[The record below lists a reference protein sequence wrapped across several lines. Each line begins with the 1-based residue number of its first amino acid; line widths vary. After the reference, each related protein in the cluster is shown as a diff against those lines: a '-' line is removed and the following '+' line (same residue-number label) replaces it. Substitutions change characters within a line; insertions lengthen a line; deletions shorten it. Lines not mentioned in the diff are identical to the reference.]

1 MRFGQRRKTKKTC
14 ELATAKRAPEPKDA
28 ALKINSEAQLDAPQV
43 NENNQK
49 YARMTHRAP
58 EKHHISNAKA
68 ATKRDATQRKQ
79 PSHAPSAE
87 ETQKAQA
94 APPTQRRRAEPKKNS
109 NARLDAPY
117 L

>member
-14 ELATAKRAPEPKDA
+14 EFATAKRAPEPKDA

-79 PSHAPSAE
+79 PSHALSAD

-94 APPTQRRRAEPKKNS
+94 TLRTQRRNAKPKNNS
-109 NARLDAPY
+109 NARLDAPQA
-117 L
+117 